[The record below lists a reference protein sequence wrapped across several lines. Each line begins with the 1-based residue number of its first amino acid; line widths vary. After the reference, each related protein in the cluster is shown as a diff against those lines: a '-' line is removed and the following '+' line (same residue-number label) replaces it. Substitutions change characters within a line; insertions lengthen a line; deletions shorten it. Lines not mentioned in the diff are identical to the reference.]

1 MFAVTIFCMGSIAY
15 VLWTGLDTKAA
26 EAAVTM
32 AFATLLGTVGSYVF
46 GATWE
51 DNSSRA
57 LQAQAGSGL
66 GYGYNYG
73 PVMGEPYNDD
83 LDPGKDRP

>member
-1 MFAVTIFCMGSIAY
+1 MFSVTAFSMAAIGY

-51 DNSSRA
+51 DNSTRA
-57 LQAQAGSGL
+57 LQAQRGTSYEFGPYTMAG
-66 GYGYNYG
+66 
-73 PVMGEPYNDD
+73 VPYNDD
-83 LDPGKDRP
+83 TSSMGDQ